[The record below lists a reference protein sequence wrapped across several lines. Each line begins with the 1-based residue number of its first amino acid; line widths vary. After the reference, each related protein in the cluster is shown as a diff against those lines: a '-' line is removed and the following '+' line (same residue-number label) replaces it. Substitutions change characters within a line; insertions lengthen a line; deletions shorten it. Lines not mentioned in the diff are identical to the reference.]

1 MKINILTIFP
11 KLFDSFLSETLIKKA
26 LQAKLLE
33 INVVDIRAYTTDKH
47 HTTDDSPYGGGPGM
61 VMKIEPIFRAL
72 KALENNGEKSR
83 GAPLC
88 APASENLGRTQRSA
102 PTTEAS
108 SPTEIGDPSVDS
120 CRRHSTPLLDN
131 PELAVEGSTWSR
143 GGNGKSKVALMS
155 PRGRQFSQSVVEE
168 YAKIDEL
175 TLICGRYEGVDYR
188 VTEHLV
194 DEELSIGPYVMSG
207 GEVPA
212 MVVVE
217 AVSRYIPGVL
227 GNAESLNEETFSLGS
242 SNIHKSSIINH
253 HSSACPAKPE
263 GRSGE
268 YPCYTK
274 PEDFNGWKVPEV
286 LLSGNHAAIKKWRE
300 ENTR

>member
-11 KLFDSFLSETLIKKA
+11 KLFDSFLNETLIKKA
-26 LQAKLLE
+26 ITAKLLE
-33 INVVDIRAYTTDKH
+33 INVVDIRAYATDKH
-47 HTTDDSPYGGGPGM
+47 HITDEPPYGGGPGM

-72 KALENNGEKSR
+72 EALKK
-83 GAPLC
+83 
-88 APASENLGRTQRSA
+88 T
-102 PTTEAS
+102 
-108 SPTEIGDPSVDS
+108 
-120 CRRHSTPLLDN
+120 
-131 PELAVEGSTWSR
+131 
-143 GGNGKSKVALMS
+143 GKTALMS

-168 YAKIDEL
+168 YAKLDEL

-212 MVVVE
+212 MVVAE
-217 AVSRYIPGVL
+217 AVSRYVPGVL
-227 GNAESLNEETFSLGS
+227 GNSESLIEETFSLG
-242 SNIHKSSIINH
+242 
-253 HSSACPAKPE
+253 
-263 GRSGE
+263 GRSQGTGDRRVDPLPSTLYPVPSSE

-274 PEDFNGWKVPEV
+274 PEEFNGWKVPEV
-286 LLSGNHAAIKKWRE
+286 LLSGNHALIKKWRE

>member
-11 KLFDSFLSETLIKKA
+11 KLFDSFLNETLIKKA
-26 LQAKLLE
+26 IMAKLLE
-33 INVVDIRAYTTDKH
+33 INVVDIRAFANDKH
-47 HTTDDSPYGGGPGM
+47 HTTDEPPYGGGPGM
-61 VMKIEPIFRAL
+61 VMKVEPIFLAL
-72 KALENNGEKSR
+72 KALEISV
-83 GAPLC
+83 P
-88 APASENLGRTQRSA
+88 
-102 PTTEAS
+102 
-108 SPTEIGDPSVDS
+108 SPTVIGDPSVDS
-120 CRRHSTPLLDN
+120 RRS
-131 PELAVEGSTWSR
+131 
-143 GGNGKSKVALMS
+143 GNGKSKIALMS

-168 YAKIDEL
+168 YAKLNEL

-212 MVVVE
+212 MVVIE

-227 GNAESLNEETFSLGS
+227 GNSESLVEETFTLGS
-242 SNIHKSSIINH
+242 RDLGVG
-253 HSSACPAKPE
+253 
-263 GRSGE
+263 GRVDVAVASTPYTLPPTPSRE

-274 PEDFNGWKVPEV
+274 PEEFNGWKVPEV